1 MDSLNAKT
9 GQLQKIIIRN
19 LKEYI
24 VASGLSSGDIFPTEK
39 ELSDTLGVSRTAI
52 REALK
57 GLETLG
63 IIEVRPGIG
72 RFLKNFSVETILDNV
87 SYSLHLDAGDF
98 REILDIR
105 ICLELSFLERCLALY
120 TDEDF
125 SLLDSLLTKMEE
137 MALREPPLPEE
148 ELIGTHTDFHLALYR
163 NSGNKILLSLI
174 RIFSTIQRNLTLVY
188 RYKTQ
193 DRREFIRH
201 HRDLLDSIR
210 HGDMAVVRAT
220 LMEHFAEAMAWSK
233 EEPMK

>member
-1 MDSLNAKT
+1 MDSLNART
-9 GQLQKIIIRN
+9 GQLQKIILQK

-24 VASGLSSGDIFPTEK
+24 AASGLSSGDVFPTEK

-87 SYSLHLDAGDF
+87 SYSLHLEIGDF

-125 SLLDSLLTKMEE
+125 SLLESLLSTMEK

-148 ELIGTHTDFHLALYR
+148 ELIGAHTDFHLALYR

-174 RIFSTIQRNLTLVY
+174 RIFSTIQRNLTVMY

-193 DRREFIRH
+193 DRREFIQH
-201 HRDLLDSIR
+201 HRELLDAIR
-210 HGDMAVVRAT
+210 QRDLAVVRAT

-233 EEPMK
+233 EETTK